1 MADGSSVVKTPR
13 VDPAGRPL
21 EGRRQQALTS
31 LSIVVSWFCL
41 TTLIFWA
48 TQGAGPELPAK
59 FFAGMACF
67 AWLCAEAFGRGR
79 GLVWPASALA
89 LAGSLSLGFSVGLA
103 TSHLRDP
110 DIVAGIAI
118 ITGVSAISMATY
130 LFRFRLPGLV
140 SPIITFSIISL
151 FLTSYGLEADG
162 LSKVEGLSPRG
173 ILAALISTPTWMTIF
188 GLLGAFMVVLA
199 RWLDLKGDDF
209 GLASARPLHLVGAGI
224 SALIA
229 GRLLA
234 LLPLPWDLLGLVAI
248 WIGGYFWA
256 LRINRVAV
264 LMAIHLA
271 VARPIVL
278 ALSELNAGGNSLLE
292 WRLSMADWSVL
303 LTVIMIV
310 DLVVWPFLHQISLSR
325 NWTLGP
331 GGRIPRPREG
341 MGFWW
346 RYWPYA

>member
-1 MADGSSVVKTPR
+1 MPDGGTVTRTPR

-31 LSIVVSWFCL
+31 LSIVVSWICF
-41 TTLIFWA
+41 TFLIFWA
-48 TQGAGPELPAK
+48 TRGAGPELPAR
-59 FFAGMACF
+59 FFAGMACV
-67 AWLCAEAFGRGR
+67 AWLCAEAFGRAR
-79 GLVWPASALA
+79 GQVWPASALA
-89 LAGSLSLGFSVGLA
+89 IAGSLSLGFSVGLA

-118 ITGVSAISMATY
+118 ITGVGAISMATY

-173 ILAALISTPTWMTIF
+173 ILAALIATPTWMTIF

-199 RWLDLKGDDF
+199 RYLDLKGDDF

-224 SALIA
+224 SALII
-229 GRLLA
+229 GRLLG
-234 LLPLPWDLLGLVAI
+234 LLPLPWDLIGLAAV
-248 WIGGYFWA
+248 WIGAYVWA

-271 VARPIVL
+271 VARPLVL
-278 ALSELNAGGNSLLE
+278 VLSELLTGTP
-292 WRLSMADWSVL
+292 WRLSVVDWSML
-303 LTVIMIV
+303 LTLIMIA
-310 DLVVWPFLHQISLSR
+310 DLVLWPFLHQISLAR